1 MLNLQHLM
9 RAPLRNFEVTMH
21 RRACLNANQAARKC
35 IAYVRAIN
43 ADDAKKLADRL
54 PDKQAFKAMSAREVR

>member
-21 RRACLNANQAARKC
+21 RRPPLNAC
-35 IAYVRAIN
+35 
-43 ADDAKKLADRL
+43 
-54 PDKQAFKAMSAREVR
+54 P